1 MKTTDPKRS
10 FPFLRVNEREAKPR
24 KRGLTEIRGPYYSA
38 IGRRY
43 LEDLFETMGAY
54 VDSLK
59 FAGGSFTLMPEKTVR
74 EIIDLCHKHD
84 VLVSTGGFIE
94 RVLVQGGDA
103 VRRYVAECKKLGF
116 DTIEISAGF
125 ISIPTDDWLRL
136 IDLVRK

>member
-1 MKTTDPKRS
+1 MKPKEPERS
-10 FPFLRVNEREAKPR
+10 FPFLRINEPESKPR
-24 KRGLTEIRGPYYSA
+24 KRGLTEIRGPYYSVV
-38 IGRRY
+38 GRRY

-59 FAGGSFTLMPEKTVR
+59 FAGGSFTLMPERAVR
-74 EIIDLCHKHD
+74 DIIELCHKHD

-94 RVLVQGGDA
+94 RVLAQGGDA

-125 ISIPTDDWLRL
+125 ISLPTVHRLRL
-136 IDLVRK
+136 IEFVR